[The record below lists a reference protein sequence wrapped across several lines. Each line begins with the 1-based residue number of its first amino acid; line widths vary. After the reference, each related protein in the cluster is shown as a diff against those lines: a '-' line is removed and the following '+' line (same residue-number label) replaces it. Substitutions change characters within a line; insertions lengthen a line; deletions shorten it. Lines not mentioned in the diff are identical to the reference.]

1 MLFFHYEFL
10 RLYLRPHLSN
20 IQVLIIIHTLQRL
33 SVVYIFLNNIFY
45 LHLLPHLS
53 NIQVFI
59 IIHTYKQSAS
69 SVVYIFFNNIF
80 YLHLHQVLMSLSKI
94 EFFIYILF
102 VHLFYTC
109 HHLLDIQICLHL
121 DNICDGIFLYLYVFY
136 NSVRLMILRNEVYFH
151 FHIHIHFYY
160 NILPLSVSIHN
171 HQLH

>member
-10 RLYLRPHLSN
+10 RLHLLPHLSN
-20 IQVLIIIHTLQRL
+20 IQVLIIIHTLRQL
-33 SVVYIFLNNIFY
+33 
-45 LHLLPHLS
+45 
-53 NIQVFI
+53 
-59 IIHTYKQSAS
+59 

-121 DNICDGIFLYLYVFY
+121 DNICDGIFLYLYVFH
-136 NSVRLMILRNEVYFH
+136 NSVRLIILRNEVYFH
-151 FHIHIHFYY
+151 FHFHFHSNKYY

-171 HQLH
+171 HQLY

>member
-10 RLYLRPHLSN
+10 RLHLLPHLSN
-20 IQVLIIIHTLQRL
+20 IQVLIIIHTLRQL
-33 SVVYIFLNNIFY
+33 SVVY
-45 LHLLPHLS
+45 
-53 NIQVFI
+53 I

-121 DNICDGIFLYLYVFY
+121 DNICDGIFLYLYVFH
-136 NSVRLMILRNEVYFH
+136 NSVRLIILRNEVYFH
-151 FHIHIHFYY
+151 FHFHFHSNKYY

-171 HQLH
+171 HQLY